1 MYFWC
6 CILKTTFKRSLLEF
20 MIGEQFIKCCKM
32 DGFGEVCRK
41 MSNASLSFRINTTK
55 NGSAGNLQQR
65 QLDRDS
71 IDKSQCEM
79 CRERTRLSSSTCIHC
94 FKNEIRNPKP
104 TRNNIEP
111 SFIDWALYGI
121 DMVVVPLANSR
132 EHSVIELKC
141 QDVKSKDFKIRND
154 QFTQKEGT
162 NLFPVSMALLD
173 LFPIS

>member
-32 DGFGEVCRK
+32 DGFGEECRK
-41 MSNASLSFRINTTK
+41 MSI
-55 NGSAGNLQQR
+55 QQR

-79 CRERTRLSSSTCIHC
+79 CWERTRLSSSTCIHC

-104 TRNNIEP
+104 NRNNIEP
-111 SFIDWALYGI
+111 SFIDWTLYGI
-121 DMVVVPLANSR
+121 EMVVVPLANSR
-132 EHSVIELKC
+132 EHNVIELKY

-162 NLFPVSMALLD
+162 ILFPVSMALLD

>member
-32 DGFGEVCRK
+32 DGFGEECRK
-41 MSNASLSFRINTTK
+41 MSNASLSFRMKTAE
-55 NGSAGNLQQR
+55 NGSARNLQQS
-65 QLDRDS
+65 QLARDS

-79 CRERTRLSSSTCIHC
+79 CWERTRLSSSTCIHC

-104 TRNNIEP
+104 NRNNIEP
-111 SFIDWALYGI
+111 SFFDWTLYGI
-121 DMVVVPLANSR
+121 EMLVVPLENSR
-132 EHSVIELKC
+132 EHNVIELKY

-154 QFTQKEGT
+154 QFTQKEGA
-162 NLFPVSMALLD
+162 NLYPVSIVLLVIH
-173 LFPIS
+173 PIS

>member
-1 MYFWC
+1 
-6 CILKTTFKRSLLEF
+6 

-32 DGFGEVCRK
+32 DGFGEECRK
-41 MSNASLSFRINTTK
+41 MSNASRSFRINTTK

-71 IDKSQCEM
+71 IDKSEM
-79 CRERTRLSSSTCIHC
+79 CWERTRLSSSTCIHC

-104 TRNNIEP
+104 NRNNIEP
-111 SFIDWALYGI
+111 SFIDWTLYGI
-121 DMVVVPLANSR
+121 EMVVVPLANSR
-132 EHSVIELKC
+132 EHNVIELKY

-162 NLFPVSMALLD
+162 ILFPVSMALLD